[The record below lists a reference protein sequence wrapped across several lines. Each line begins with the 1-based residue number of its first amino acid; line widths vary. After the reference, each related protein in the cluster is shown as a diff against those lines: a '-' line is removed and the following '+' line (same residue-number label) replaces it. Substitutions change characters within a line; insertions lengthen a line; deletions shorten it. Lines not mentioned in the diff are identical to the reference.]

1 MNEHPLIFW
10 NFFKAIETS
19 LSYERWIDKY
29 KMFIDALQN
38 GLIPLEE
45 DLKSFRALCN
55 VLYLQDHRDHKRF
68 NELLDTAIRFEGE
81 RLVNMLRAG
90 LERAEQAARET
101 VAPGAQAPPKA
112 DAGDV
117 PEPMAVPRDNE
128 SQEDDEEAPPP
139 PPKEPGRE
147 KAMETG
153 EMYYKTPWNITA
165 DEGTDEERYGEEA
178 RFLHSDEYFPLN
190 RRNMVKGWQFL
201 RYKERTDR
209 STELDIP
216 ATAFKIAR
224 EGLFLEPVYKQ
235 GLRNRQDTLIIL
247 ADVHGSMAPF
257 HELSSR
263 LIYTAQHEGGH
274 ARAPVFYFQNFPTAY
289 VYRKPNLSAPVKIDE
304 ALRQAN
310 SCVTTAVIISD
321 AGAARGNTDKVV
333 VERRQQQTAAF
344 LEEVRKRCA
353 KVLWLNPVPRHRW
366 DNTAAAGIKNLNMV
380 PMLEQ
385 DTYNFQD
392 TLRAIFKQKK

>member
-1 MNEHPLIFW
+1 MNEHPLLFW
-10 NFFKAIETS
+10 NFFKAIEQS

-29 KMFIDALQN
+29 KLFVNALHN
-38 GLIPLEE
+38 GLIPLED

-55 VLYLQDHRDHKRF
+55 VLYLQDHRDQKRF
-68 NELLDTAIRFEGE
+68 NELLDIAIRFEGE
-81 RLVNMLRAG
+81 RLEKMLRAG
-90 LERAEQAARET
+90 LERAERAAIERP
-101 VAPGAQAPPKA
+101 AAIPQAPPKV
-112 DAGDV
+112 DSGDTLEL
-117 PEPMAVPRDNE
+117 PALPGMEEAE
-128 SQEDDEEAPPP
+128 EEEDDGPLP
-139 PPKEPGRE
+139 PPKEKQKE
-147 KAMETG
+147 KAVETG
-153 EMYYKTPWNITA
+153 EMYYKTPWNISSN
-165 DEGTDEERYGEEA
+165 EHTDEERYGDEA

-201 RYKERTDR
+201 RYKERTDN
-209 STELDIP
+209 SPELDVP
-216 ATAFKIAR
+216 ATASKIAR
-224 EGLFLEPVYKQ
+224 EGLFLEPVFKQ

-257 HELSSR
+257 HELSAR

-289 VYRKPNLSAPVKIDE
+289 VYRKPNLSVPVKIDE
-304 ALRQAN
+304 ALRQSN
-310 SCVTTAVIISD
+310 SSVTTAVIISD
-321 AGAARGNTDKVV
+321 AGAARGNTDRVII
-333 VERRQQQTAAF
+333 ERRQQQTAAF
-344 LEEVRKRCA
+344 LAEVRKRCA

-366 DNTAAAGIKNLNMV
+366 ENTAAAGIPKLNMV